1 MSLRQQRW
9 VTACCLWQ
17 IRELKPQPQMSE
29 NPVMRIHDSLQR
41 FVFEHAPIRG
51 EVVHLDATWRA
62 VLERRDYPPVL
73 RDVLGEM
80 MAAAALLASTIKFDG
95 RLVMQVQGEGPVQL
109 LVVECSSERAMR
121 AVAQWRGEI
130 PPQTRARVPLAA
142 ILGSGRLAITI
153 DPDKGRE
160 RYQGIVSLEGESVA
174 EAIEGYFARSEQLAT
189 RLWLAANAEQAAG
202 LLLQRLPGATPDD
215 DDAWDRAVHLASTLT
230 RGELLALPVPELIH
244 RLYHEEDIRLFSRMP
259 VSFRCS
265 CSRARVETVLRM
277 LGREELTSLLAEQGR
292 VSVACEFCGSRYEFD
307 PVDVEQLFTPD
318 PYFPVSPTRH

>member
-1 MSLRQQRW
+1 LSLRLGAPNGRIGHHP
-9 VTACCLWQ
+9 CLF
-17 IRELKPQPQMSE
+17 ILKGQAKMTE
-29 NPVMRIHDSLQR
+29 KTDMRIHDSLQR

-95 RLVMQVQGEGPVQL
+95 RLIMQVQGEGPVQL

-130 PPQTRARVPLAA
+130 PAFPARASLAE

-153 DPDKGRE
+153 DPDKGKE
-160 RYQGIVSLEGESVA
+160 RYQGIVSLEGDSVA

-202 LLLQRLPGATPDD
+202 LLLQRLPGASYD

-230 RGELLALPVPELIH
+230 RGELLDLPVPALIH

-265 CSRARVETVLRM
+265 CSRARVEAVLRM
-277 LGREELTSLLAEQGR
+277 LGPDEVQGILAEEGR
-292 VSVACEFCGSRYEFD
+292 VRVACEFCGSRYEFD
-307 PVDVEQLFTPD
+307 PVDVAQLFAAD
-318 PYFPVSPTRH
+318 PYFQASPTRH